1 MTEQTNKQAKKKK
14 PFRKSWE
21 ESFTHTHSQGIKGR
35 EGEWGRKRTRLPQ
48 SEVTRPGTGT
58 LPYRLAKDGKIVKSI
73 SRLGE

>member
-1 MTEQTNKQAKKKK
+1 MTEQTNKK

-21 ESFTHTHSQGIKGR
+21 ESLTHTHTVKALK
-35 EGEWGRKRTRLPQ
+35 EEWERKRTRLPQ
-48 SEVTRPGTGT
+48 AEVTRPGTGS